1 MITILV
7 STASKGSSTFEFI
20 RRVLSIHTNPCQ
32 ALYSLYWYP
41 FEDARRHN
49 KFHVNMPRIVL
60 PDILDG
66 IPIQDMSKIC
76 FRYALDIPEVWPR
89 YARDI
94 AKICPR
100 YAQHLPKV
108 WSFKVTSAGTK
119 SRRGGCIHWDNMSL
133 GRWGRRWDNL
143 LLGQNVF

>member
-1 MITILV
+1 MIHSMIHSMNNMMITILV
-7 STASKGSSTFEFI
+7 VTASKGSSTFEFI

-41 FEDARRHN
+41 FEDAKRHN

-76 FRYALDIPEVWPR
+76 FRYSWPHLVWPR
-89 YARDI
+89 TEELI
-94 AKICPR
+94 
-100 YAQHLPKV
+100 
-108 WSFKVTSAGTK
+108 
-119 SRRGGCIHWDNMSL
+119 SRLFVDQIE
-133 GRWGRRWDNL
+133 
-143 LLGQNVF
+143 F